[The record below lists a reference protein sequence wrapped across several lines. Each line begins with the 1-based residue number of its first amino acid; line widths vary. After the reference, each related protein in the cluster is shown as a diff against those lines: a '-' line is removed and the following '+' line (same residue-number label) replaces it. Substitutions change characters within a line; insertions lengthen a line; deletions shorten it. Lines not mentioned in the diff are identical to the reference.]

1 MKTFIL
7 LLISFVIMSIADSI
21 DQAFNNAISL
31 DAIVVCG
38 SLFSINLI
46 LKSISDIGIYTY
58 RTDRKNESAYLI
70 INIVIGLILGIIVFF
85 TSLFNLTQ
93 TQKQLLSNIL
103 CLYILYLTIGRLT
116 NALLEMVR
124 LQDKLKLYKRR
135 LILFYVILIG
145 FLLRQVMET

>member
-58 RTDRKNESAYLI
+58 RTYRKNESAYLI

-124 LQDKLKLYKRR
+124 LQDKLKLYKRS
-135 LILFYVILIG
+135 LIFVIN
-145 FLLRQVMET
+145 